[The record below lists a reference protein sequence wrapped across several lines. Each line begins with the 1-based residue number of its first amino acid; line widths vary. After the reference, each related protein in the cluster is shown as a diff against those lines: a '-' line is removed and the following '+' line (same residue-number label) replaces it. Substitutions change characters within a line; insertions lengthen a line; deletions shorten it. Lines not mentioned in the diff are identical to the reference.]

1 MKPEINKEIL
11 HEDECSSS
19 CDCTCKNTQHH
30 AHHHDDCTESST
42 HSHCCCC
49 HEDDEEEEEEETSL
63 KKIILSA
70 VLFAMA
76 LFLEHLPIFAENA
89 PFIEG
94 LHINYIIIKGL
105 YAALYLASY
114 LLVGKNVIQGAIKN
128 LRKGNLFGEQFLM
141 SVASIGAIFV
151 GEYMEAVAVMLFYS
165 VGEFFQDYAVDK
177 SRDSIQALMDIR
189 PDKATVLRNGKT
201 EVVSPESVNIG
212 ELIQIKPGERI
223 PLDGTIESGESFADT
238 SALTGES
245 VPRKISSGDTV
256 LAGFINTTGVI
267 TVKVEKTFGDSTAT
281 RILKLTQKASAVKAK
296 SEKFITRFA
305 KVYTPIVC
313 ICAVAVA
320 LIPPIVLK
328 VVNPELLTRYGFST
342 WIYRAL
348 MFLVVSCPCA
358 LVISIPMT
366 FFSGIGAAS
375 AAGILVKGS
384 NFIEKLAKATTI
396 VFDKTG
402 TLTQGVFN
410 VSKIIPANGTDETQL
425 LSLAA
430 HAEYYSQHPISTSI
444 KLAHSEASNG
454 ECCSK
459 VLRENA
465 QEIAGHGIKIN
476 LDGKTVLVGS
486 SKLMEKEK
494 ISDFCPYTEKT
505 QGTVI
510 YVALEGVYKGCIII
524 SDKTKPEAAQTLKE
538 LKKLGIHKTAML
550 TGDSEETALAV
561 AEEIGIDDVYAQLL
575 PEDKVS
581 RITELKQKSANESI
595 AFVGDGINDAPVLAC
610 ADVGIAM
617 GALGSDAAIEA
628 ADIVIMDDNLSRL
641 KAGIKIARKTT
652 AIVKENLIFSIGV
665 KVAIMILGAAG
676 IANMWVAVFG
686 DVGVCFLAV
695 LNAMRALSVRKD
707 TK

>member
-11 HEDECSSS
+11 HEDECDSS

-49 HEDDEEEEEEETSL
+49 HEDDDDEEEEETSL

-76 LFLEHLPIFAENA
+76 LFLEHLPIFAENS

-94 LHINYIIIKGL
+94 LQINYIIIKGL

-454 ECCSK
+454 DCCSK

-641 KAGIKIARKTT
+641 KTGIKIARKTT